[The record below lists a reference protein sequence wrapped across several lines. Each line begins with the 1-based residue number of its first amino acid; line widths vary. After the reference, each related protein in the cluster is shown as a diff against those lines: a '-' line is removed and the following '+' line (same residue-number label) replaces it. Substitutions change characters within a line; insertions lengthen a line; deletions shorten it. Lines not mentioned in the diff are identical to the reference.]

1 MNIVGRLLR
10 KNTSPARIA
19 GFMLSN
25 FLGLVIILGG
35 LQFFTD
41 VRSIWEDDDS
51 FIRSDY
57 MVINKRVTSENT
69 FGRSS
74 GFSADE
80 MEDLGKQPWVKRIAP
95 FSSAGYRVS
104 ASLMQ
109 QGRGMSTHM
118 FFESIP
124 GDFVDVPASQWGWR
138 EGDDEIPVIISKDYL
153 TLYNFGFAASAGLPQ
168 MSEGLV
174 SGIPLTL
181 TLTSDDGMRDMRFHG
196 RVAGYSSRLNTI
208 LVPQEFMDWSNAC
221 LGTGEEKSPS
231 RLIIEVSSPG
241 DVAIKDYLAAHDY
254 EAAGDKSATSA
265 SFLLRVVVG
274 IVLAIGAVITLLSF
288 FILLLSISLLM
299 EKNRDKLHSL
309 LMLGYDVK
317 TVGAPYR
324 RIVVCASSGVWIIAA
339 ACVFI
344 LRAYYL
350 PALRGLEATPGSVWL
365 TLALG
370 IVLTAVII
378 LFNLLS
384 ISRKVKAAWRIGSQ
398 AVPKHK
404 TGA

>member
-1 MNIVGRLLR
+1 MNIADRLLR

-19 GFMLSN
+19 GFVLSN
-25 FLGLVIILGG
+25 FLGLAIILGG
-35 LQFFTD
+35 LQFYID
-41 VRSIWEDDDS
+41 ARSIWEDDDS

-69 FGRSS
+69 FGGAT
-74 GFSADE
+74 GFSAAE
-80 MEDLGKQPWVKRIAP
+80 REDIEKQPWVKRVAP
-95 FSSAGYRVS
+95 FSTADYRVS

-109 QGRGMSTHM
+109 QGRGLSTHM

-124 GDFVDVPASQWGWR
+124 GDFVDVPASQWRWR

-153 TLYNFGFAASAGLPQ
+153 TLYNFGFASSAGLPQ
-168 MSEGLV
+168 MSEGLM

-181 TLTSDDGMRDMRFHG
+181 TLSSDDGMRTQRFHG
-196 RVAGYSSRLNTI
+196 RVAGYSNRLNTI
-208 LVPQEFMDWSNAC
+208 LVPQEFMDWSNAR
-221 LGTGEEKSPS
+221 LGMGKEKDPS

-241 DVAIKDYLAAHDY
+241 DVAIKDYMAAHDY
-254 EAAGDKSATSA
+254 EIAGDKSATSA

-274 IVLAIGAVITLLSF
+274 IVLAIGVVITLLSF

-309 LMLGYDVK
+309 LMLGYDVR

-324 RIVVCASSGVWIIAA
+324 RIVILASAGALVIATG
-339 ACVFI
+339 CVFI
-344 LRAYYL
+344 LRAFYL
-350 PALRGLEATPGSVWL
+350 PALKGLEAEPGSVWL
-365 TLALG
+365 MLAIG
-370 IVLTAVII
+370 MALTVTII

-384 ISRKVKAAWRIGSQ
+384 ISRKVVLAWR
-398 AVPKHK
+398 VKR
-404 TGA
+404 